1 MTGEGQPSSAP
12 GPRLTEVPPTPSAP
26 CGPPRSLPTVH
37 KTPLG
42 LRLRQPRGSRANAPT
57 RATANETQTGAASSL
72 TGRTPG
78 LFKVCFKFRGDFRV
92 TEELRGQYGSPH
104 SASPRHGS
112 PAEAR
117 SGTRCCRR
125 ASQASPGRPS
135 SSCGCGRCPFPPTS
149 AVRAG
154 CTHRHPT
161 PRPPS
166 GESRLQ
172 RPETYRAQRL
182 VPCVPGHS
190 RALVSAPHGA
200 ASRSGGPCNRP
211 TRSIARPSDRRL
223 ALLTRGLPGAGR

>member
-1 MTGEGQPSSAP
+1 M
-12 GPRLTEVPPTPSAP
+12 PPTPSAP

-42 LRLRQPRGSRANAPT
+42 LRLRRPRGSRANAPT

-112 PAEAR
+112 PTEAR

-154 CTHRHPT
+154 VHSQTPHATPALRRKPT
-161 PRPPS
+161 AAPRDLPGSAPRPVCP
-166 GESRLQ
+166 
-172 RPETYRAQRL
+172 RPLEGPRFCSARCSL
-182 VPCVPGHS
+182 SVG
-190 RALVSAPHGA
+190 RALQPAHTLDRSSLGPSFGITHSGPARCWALTLFWDHRRGAPFREH
-200 ASRSGGPCNRP
+200 P
-211 TRSIARPSDRRL
+211 
-223 ALLTRGLPGAGR
+223 